1 MNTKLSSAWLLP
13 MALVTLSGLSAAQ
26 AAEQQNRTIV
36 VNGRAGEAT
45 VVRMNGGT
53 YVDLE
58 TLARIANGSV
68 SFQGDRI
75 ILNLSGTGARNASPD
90 AENNDQ
96 PDTQFSRAFMKAG
109 IQAVTTNKQWR
120 SALAYAVQRGVPG
133 DGSRTF
139 VLRDKAA
146 ESVRLASA
154 AASNAADQNGAQ
166 LLNNH
171 FNNVQD
177 WTDKLIEARR
187 SMSTANLSMSPDALK
202 NDSLYQ
208 KIAGCSDFLGET
220 FAAGTFQDNPSCH

>member
-1 MNTKLSSAWLLP
+1 MSRKLSSAWLVP
-13 MALVTLSGLSAAQ
+13 IALLTLSGLTAAQ
-26 AAEQQNRTIV
+26 AGQQQNRTIV
-36 VNGRAGEAT
+36 VNGQAGQAT

-75 ILNLSGTGARNASPD
+75 ILNLSGTGGSSASPG

-96 PDTQFSRAFMKAG
+96 PDSQFTQAFMNAG
-109 IQAVTTNKQWR
+109 IQAVATIKQWR
-120 SALAYAVQRGVPG
+120 STLAYAVQRGVPG
-133 DGSRTF
+133 DGSRSF

-154 AASNAADQNGAQ
+154 AASNDADRNGAQ
-166 LLNNH
+166 LLNNQ

-177 WTDKLIEARR
+177 WTNKLIEARK

-202 NDSLYQ
+202 DDPLYQ
-208 KIAGCSDFLGET
+208 KIAGCSEFLGQT
-220 FAAGTFQDNPSCH
+220 LAAGSFQDNPSCH

>member
-1 MNTKLSSAWLLP
+1 MNTKLSRAWLVP
-13 MALVTLSGLSAAQ
+13 MALLTLSGLIAAQ
-26 AAEQQNRTIV
+26 AGQQQNLTIV

-75 ILNLSGTGARNASPD
+75 ILDLSGTSARNASPD
-90 AENNDQ
+90 AENNNQ
-96 PDTQFSRAFMKAG
+96 PDTQFSRAFMNAG
-109 IQAVTTNKQWR
+109 IQAVTTIKQWR

-177 WTDKLIEARR
+177 WTDKLIEARK

-208 KIAGCSDFLGET
+208 KIASCSDFLGET
-220 FAAGTFQDNPSCH
+220 FAAGSFQDNPSCH

>member
-1 MNTKLSSAWLLP
+1 MNTKLSSALLVP
-13 MALVTLSGLSAAQ
+13 MALLTVSVLTAAQ
-26 AAEQQNRTIV
+26 AGQQQNRTIV
-36 VNGRAGEAT
+36 VNGQAGEAT
-45 VVRMNGGT
+45 VVRMDGRT

-75 ILNLSGTGARNASPD
+75 ILNFSGANASSASPD

-96 PDTQFSRAFMKAG
+96 PDSRFSQAFMNAG
-109 IQAVTTNKQWR
+109 IQAVATIKQWR
-120 SALAYAVQRGVPG
+120 STLAYAVQRGVPG

-139 VLRDKAA
+139 VLHDKAA

-154 AASNAADQNGAQ
+154 AASNDADRNGAQ

-177 WTDKLIEARR
+177 WTNKLIEARK

-202 NDSLYQ
+202 DDPLYQ
-208 KIAGCSDFLGET
+208 KIAGCSAFLGET
-220 FAAGTFQDNPSCH
+220 LAAGSFQDNPSCH